1 MGNPADGRIALDS
14 DAVAAAS
21 KKVGSHGDDVRASH
35 SATKAALDDSLYGC
49 VGNSGEE
56 LSRLSQRWRTIGA
69 RHGARIDA
77 LSRHVGEAGVNLTN
91 TDHHNADRVARVGDE
106 ARDL

>member
-1 MGNPADGRIALDS
+1 MGNPADRRIGLDS

-21 KKVGSHGDDVRASH
+21 KRVGSHGDDVRASH
-35 SATKAALDDSLYGC
+35 SATKAALDDGLYGC

-56 LSRLSQRWRTIGA
+56 LSRLSQRWAAVGA
-69 RHGARIDA
+69 RHGERIDA
-77 LSRHVGEAGVNLTN
+77 LSRRVGEAGVNLTN
-91 TDHHNADRVARVGDE
+91 TDYRSADQVARVGDE